1 MIGTTLSL
9 AQQQRAL
16 RYSYLV
22 WLFWLGVA
30 IPLWQNQVMGM
41 PLADAGGLALIALTP
56 LLLLLGW
63 VWPAKNGNM
72 LMLVGML
79 LFVYFGMAIL
89 AAMRGGWA
97 TLMYGVEVILISHS
111 LFWLMWVVERLPK
124 LQQSA

>member
-22 WLFWLGVA
+22 WLFWIGVA
-30 IPLWQNQVMGM
+30 IPLWQNQAMGM

-56 LLLLLGW
+56 LLLLLSW

>member
-56 LLLLLGW
+56 LLLLLSW

-79 LFVYFGMAIL
+79 LFVYFGTAIL

-97 TLMYGVEVILISHS
+97 TLMYGIEVILIAHT

>member
-9 AQQQRAL
+9 VQQQRAL

-22 WLFWLGVA
+22 WLFWLGLA
-30 IPLWQNQVMGM
+30 IPFWQTQAMGIQ
-41 PLADAGGLALIALTP
+41 LADAGGLAVIALTP
-56 LLLLLGW
+56 LLLMLGW

-79 LFVYFGMAIL
+79 LFVYFGFAVL

-97 TLMYGVEVILISHS
+97 TLVYGIEVVLITHI